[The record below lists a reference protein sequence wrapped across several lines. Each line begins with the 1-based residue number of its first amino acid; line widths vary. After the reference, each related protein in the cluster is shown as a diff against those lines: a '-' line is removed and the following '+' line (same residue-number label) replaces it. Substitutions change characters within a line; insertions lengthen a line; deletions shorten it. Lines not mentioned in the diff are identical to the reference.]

1 MNVAKKYNVT
11 LFPLTDI
18 HIGSG
23 KDIEAYE
30 YTIKNGYMYRIDIS
44 EIMDNMGDF
53 EQENFYKILKKNN
66 ILAIRSWIYNNFKEE
81 WGYTYKEKV
90 SSEFEDYY
98 KEKIDGAV
106 DKNANSQLSIF
117 EFIGYNNKKY
127 IPGSSIKGA
136 LRTAFVVSYFLENE
150 IKYEIKSKYK
160 IKNDKKVYEQK
171 EVSKEAQI
179 MEAEVLMAEK
189 EDKFGN
195 ITNKKEE
202 KLGLEPKKDPF
213 KTVKVSDTEE
223 IDLEQFEVTELKIK
237 EGNLTCE
244 VLKGKYGELKNNSLL
259 FNEGIN
265 FNIVLSEYILKN
277 NSKMKYNKNMGIKEL
292 LASLDDKIEN
302 ILDFEI
308 EKERKKDSCN
318 IKEFYEQLKDDFRKI
333 KGENSKVSL
342 IRIGKYTG
350 FNDKTI
356 NLVTT
361 EPSENSRTV
370 FDRNNHP
377 MGWALIKVEE
387 VKY

>member
-1 MNVAKKYNVT
+1 M
-11 LFPLTDI
+11 
-18 HIGSG
+18 
-23 KDIEAYE
+23 E
-30 YTIKNGYMYRIDIS
+30 
-44 EIMDNMGDF
+44 
-53 EQENFYKILKKNN
+53 
-66 ILAIRSWIYNNFKEE
+66 
-81 WGYTYKEKV
+81 
-90 SSEFEDYY
+90 
-98 KEKIDGAV
+98 
-106 DKNANSQLSIF
+106 
-117 EFIGYNNKKY
+117 IGYNNKKY

-213 KTVKVSDTEE
+213 RTVKVSDTEG
-223 IDLEQFEVTELKIK
+223 IDLEQFEVTGLKIK
-237 EGNLTCE
+237 EGILTCE
-244 VLKGKYGELKNNSLL
+244 VLKGKYDELKNNSLL

-308 EKERKKDSCN
+308 EKEREKDSYN

-333 KGENSKVSL
+333 KSENSEISL

-361 EPSENSRTV
+361 EPSEKSRTV
-370 FDRNNHP
+370 FDKNNYP

>member
-1 MNVAKKYNVT
+1 MNVAKKYNVK

-30 YTIKNGYMYRIDIS
+30 YTIKNGHMYRIDIS
-44 EIMDNMGDF
+44 EIMDNMGNF
-53 EQENFYKILKKNN
+53 EQENFYKILKRNN
-66 ILAIRSWIYNNFKEE
+66 ILDIRSWIYNNYKEE
-81 WGYTYKEKV
+81 WGYVYKEKV
-90 SSEFEDYY
+90 SSEFENYY
-98 KEKIDGAV
+98 KKKINGAV
-106 DKNANSQLSIF
+106 DENENSELSIF
-117 EFIGYNNKKY
+117 EFIGYDDKKY

-136 LRTAFVVSYFLENE
+136 LRTAFVISYFLENE
-150 IKYEIKSKYK
+150 IKYEIKYE
-160 IKNDKKVYEQK
+160 IKNDKKLYERK

-179 MEAEVLMAEK
+179 MESEVLMAEK

-195 ITNKKEE
+195 ITDKKGE

-213 KTVKVSDTEE
+213 KTVKVSDTEK

-237 EGNLTCE
+237 EGILTCE
-244 VLKGKYGELKNNSLL
+244 VLKGKYDELKNNSLL

-308 EKERKKDSCN
+308 EKEREKDSYN

-333 KGENSKVSL
+333 KSENSEISL

-361 EPSENSRTV
+361 EPSEKSRTV
-370 FDRNNHP
+370 FDKNNYP

>member
-213 KTVKVSDTEE
+213 RTVKVSDTEG
-223 IDLEQFEVTELKIK
+223 IDLEQFEVTGLKIK
-237 EGNLTCE
+237 EGILTCE
-244 VLKGKYGELKNNSLL
+244 VLKGKYDELKNNSLL

-277 NSKMKYNKNMGIKEL
+277 NCSEIYPLINPENFIL
-292 LASLDDKIEN
+292 SLSFIPVDIYSFPV
-302 ILDFEI
+302 I
-308 EKERKKDSCN
+308 
-318 IKEFYEQLKDDFRKI
+318 
-333 KGENSKVSL
+333 VP
-342 IRIGKYTG
+342 
-350 FNDKTI
+350 I
-356 NLVTT
+356 N
-361 EPSENSRTV
+361 
-370 FDRNNHP
+370 
-377 MGWALIKVEE
+377 
-387 VKY
+387 

>member
-1 MNVAKKYNVT
+1 MNVAKKYNVK

-30 YTIKNGYMYRIDIS
+30 YTIKNGCMYRIDIS
-44 EIMDNMGDF
+44 EIMNNMGDS
-53 EQENFYKILKKNN
+53 EQENFYKILKRNN
-66 ILAIRSWIYNNFKEE
+66 ILDIRSWIYNNYKEE
-81 WGYTYKEKV
+81 WGYVYKEKV
-90 SSEFEDYY
+90 SSEFENYY
-98 KEKIDGAV
+98 KEKINGAV
-106 DKNANSQLSIF
+106 DENENSELSIF
-117 EFIGYNNKKY
+117 EFIGYDDKKY

-136 LRTAFVVSYFLENE
+136 LRTAFIFSSILDSG
-150 IKYEIKSKYK
+150 KKYK
-160 IKNDKKVYEQK
+160 IENIKN
-171 EVSKEAQI
+171 EAQI
-179 MEAEVLMAEK
+179 MEAGILDAK
-189 EDKFGN
+189 RLDKN
-195 ITNKKEE
+195 QKVT
-202 KLGLEPKKDPF
+202 GLEPKKDPF
-213 KTVKVSDTEE
+213 KTLKVSDTEE
-223 IDLEQFEVTELKIK
+223 IDLEQFEVTGLKIK

-244 VLKGKYGELKNNSLL
+244 VLRGKYDELKNNSLL

-308 EKERKKDSCN
+308 EKEREKDSYN

>member
-1 MNVAKKYNVT
+1 MEAGILDAKR
-11 LFPLTDI
+11 L
-18 HIGSG
+18 
-23 KDIEAYE
+23 
-30 YTIKNGYMYRIDIS
+30 
-44 EIMDNMGDF
+44 
-53 EQENFYKILKKNN
+53 
-66 ILAIRSWIYNNFKEE
+66 
-81 WGYTYKEKV
+81 
-90 SSEFEDYY
+90 
-98 KEKIDGAV
+98 
-106 DKNANSQLSIF
+106 DKNQ
-117 EFIGYNNKKY
+117 
-127 IPGSSIKGA
+127 
-136 LRTAFVVSYFLENE
+136 
-150 IKYEIKSKYK
+150 
-160 IKNDKKVYEQK
+160 KV
-171 EVSKEAQI
+171 
-179 MEAEVLMAEK
+179 
-189 EDKFGN
+189 
-195 ITNKKEE
+195 T
-202 KLGLEPKKDPF
+202 GLEPKKDPF
-213 KTVKVSDTEE
+213 KTVKVFDTEE